1 MLKILKDMTMVSLS
15 YATDASVHADGTG
28 YMAGALIA
36 IIILG
41 YLVYALLNPEKL

>member
-1 MLKILKDMTMVSLS
+1 MISSSVLIETSV
-15 YATDASVHADGTG
+15 ATDGTG
-28 YMAGALIA
+28 YVAGALIA

>member
-1 MLKILKDMTMVSLS
+1 LLKILKDMNMVSLS
-15 YATDASVHADGTG
+15 CVAETSVHADGTG
-28 YMAGALIA
+28 YVAGALIA